1 MPMHTYKNPRLRFF
15 RRRGFDY
22 ALRLFGVV
30 NAVHV
35 LDELKKLGRRVP
47 DEISVAGF
55 GDTDYYSTLFELTSV
70 RQPMAEIGRRAVE
83 ILLGRRR
90 AVCQEFLPCEPVLRR
105 SCRTPGGIGG

>member
-1 MPMHTYKNPRLRFF
+1 MILCGYDLIAMN
-15 RRRGFDY
+15 
-22 ALRLFGVV
+22 
-30 NAVHV
+30 V